1 MIKLLQRY
9 SIKGRSPSRRPNT
22 GGFLMK
28 KTITLILALL
38 FTLSL
43 HAQEA
48 NITKGQWINEENGI
62 HYFNFE
68 TPVEDFKAEKYADYK
83 FSVSGIPTENCKL
96 DSIYIRDGYSKDWR
110 TYCGRWDI
118 LIPEE
123 KGKNFEYSIVAD
135 VFDFAEKI
143 QPILRFS
150 VIVEPDIETFDIEN
164 LKLTCTKTNDAGFGT
179 WIGDDQKRYFG
190 KNTPLKGILAKKG
203 ETIKVTMS
211 GTPDAN
217 ISVDGLVV
225 HDEMSKV
232 WHNFASSPHWPDGTK
247 LQKDL
252 PFEKVFYLNVDENI
266 LKTSFT
272 SFRSQFAAEDASE
285 SLTIKDYNI
294 KWEKT
299 DTAAFWK
306 WTGDDGKLHFEK
318 RKPVE
323 RFEFHKDDTLEY
335 TISGIPSSN
344 ATIDSVNV
352 IDGNM
357 DEWYDFGGANGESF
371 TIEKGKP
378 FEKTYFIRVWNE
390 PKKNYIPSLRT
401 IFSDAE
407 ELIIE
412 NYKVSCKKIDSTI
425 FNHFVNEGKDFFDYY
440 YNSGKM
446 SVKKGDSIEI
456 TVEGVANQDAT
467 LTSLALFDTTN
478 PDWQKWVFY
487 GGTWGHNIKI
497 KKGEAFRKVLVVRPD
512 KAINKKI
519 ISVQVTF
526 TKTDLSPL
534 LVDNLKVSWR
544 PAPDVPKE
552 ISRPIFSDE
561 WGKRFEIDFP
571 LRNTELKKGQKVQLT
586 FSGKANM
593 DCFIAGWLAN
603 TDTWETL
610 SGEPEIDNPEYDG
623 VKKDTP
629 FTISGRLPVTANTSK
644 KDNIIFHFWIPWE
657 EGMPDE
663 LNITNVE
670 FTWKIVK

>member
-1 MIKLLQRY
+1 
-9 SIKGRSPSRRPNT
+9 
-22 GGFLMK
+22 MK

-48 NITKGQWINEENGI
+48 NITKGQWVDEQNGI

-68 TPVEDFKAEKYADYK
+68 TPVEDFKAEKYSTYK
-83 FSVSGIPTENCKL
+83 FSISGIPTENCKL
-96 DSIYIRDGYSKDWR
+96 DCIYVRDAASKEWKPF
-110 TYCGRWDI
+110 CGKWDI
-118 LIPEE
+118 FIPET
-123 KGKNFEYSIVAD
+123 KGQKFEYNFAAEVFNFAD
-135 VFDFAEKI
+135 KCT
-143 QPILRFS
+143 PILRFS
-150 VIVEPDIETFDIEN
+150 IIVEPDIEDFDIEN
-164 LKLTCTKTNDAGFGT
+164 LKMTCIKTNDAAFGT

-211 GTPDAN
+211 GRPDAN

-323 RFEFHKDDTLEY
+323 RFEFHKDDTLEF
-335 TISGIPSSN
+335 TVSGIPSSN
-344 ATIDSVNV
+344 ATIDDVNV

-357 DEWYDFGGANGESF
+357 DEWYDFGGANGENF

-390 PKKNYIPSLRT
+390 PKKNYIPSLRA

-412 NYKVSCKKIDSTI
+412 DYKVSCKKTTKTA
-425 FNHFVNEGKDFFDYY
+425 FNHYENEGRDYFDYY
-440 YNSGKM
+440 YNTGKIK
-446 SVKKGDSIEI
+446 SKKNDYVEV
-456 TVEGVANQDAT
+456 TVEGVANQDAI
-467 LTSLALFDTTN
+467 LASLALWDDSD
-478 PDWQKWVFY
+478 PDWHKHKTIGADWRLNSRVKPGEVFHK
-487 GGTWGHNIKI
+487 TARFKL
-497 KKGEAFRKVLVVRPD
+497 EEMPD
-512 KAINKKI
+512 KKISYDVQIN
-519 ISVQVTF
+519 F
-526 TKTDLSPL
+526 TKPDTDTFI
-534 LVDNLKVSWR
+534 VDKLKVSWR
-544 PAPDVPKE
+544 PAPDIPKE
-552 ISRPIFSDE
+552 LSRPIFSDE
-561 WGKRFEIDFP
+561 WGKRFEIDIP
-571 LRNTELKKGQKVQLT
+571 LRNTELKKGQNIQITV
-586 FSGKANM
+586 SGKADM
-593 DCFIAGWLAN
+593 DCFIGGWIAN

-610 SGEPEIDNPEYDG
+610 SGEPEIDNPNYDG
-623 VKKDTP
+623 VKKDQP
-629 FTISGRLPVTANTSK
+629 FTIRGSLPVTADASK
-644 KDNIIFHFWIPWE
+644 KDNISFHFWIPWE
-657 EGMPDE
+657 EGMPEE
-663 LNITNVE
+663 LNITDFDIKWSIE
-670 FTWKIVK
+670 K